1 MFCPKCGKPLEEGD
15 RFCSHCGSPAP
26 QEAPVNEASEAP
38 KAPEAPAAQPEETV
52 RTVTFTANENAI
64 TTALRAVCGVLG
76 AIFAFFALKGLFT
89 TLVFLFHSVGSLPYV
104 LRGYYPFGV
113 VSWLLQFILNL
124 LLSLLMIAAPA
135 VAAAAL
141 LLAAVKWEKKHAD
154 LIFCGVALA
163 AVLRLALI
171 LLALPFTFLLRVFV
185 YHGSLNLTLG
195 FFTNSLLHLLG
206 YVVTA
211 AVVFGL
217 MYLLGAVPV
226 MGESVDQVKANL
238 RGSVRGIFGKV

>member
-1 MFCPKCGKPLEEGD
+1 MFCPNCGKPLEE
-15 RFCSHCGSPAP
+15 RAKFCSNCGSPVP
-26 QEAPVNEASEAP
+26 QEAPVNEAP
-38 KAPEAPAAQPEETV
+38 
-52 RTVTFTANENAI
+52 RTVIFTANENAI
-64 TTALRAVCGVLG
+64 STVLRAVCGVLG
-76 AIFAFFALKGLFT
+76 AIFAFFALKAFFT
-89 TLVFLFHSVGSLPYV
+89 TLVFLFQSVGTFPNV
-104 LRGYYPFGV
+104 LRGYFPFGIV
-113 VSWLLQFILNL
+113 AYLFNFIVNLLLNL
-124 LLSLLMIAAPA
+124 LWVAAPA

-141 LLAAVKWEKKHAD
+141 LLAAIKWEKKYAD

-163 AVLRLALI
+163 AALRLALI

-238 RGSVRGIFGKV
+238 RVSTRDIFGKV